1 MRNSALCWGTLGP
14 TGTTAAAAAAAAYK
28 LLGFLIISF
37 IS

>member
-1 MRNSALCWGTLGP
+1 MLNSAICWGSL
-14 TGTTAAAAAAAAYK
+14 GTTGPAAAATAAYK